1 MNELQPVALG
11 SAPADVVVRDGRV
24 YAGGSFHDRDVAIRG
39 DRIAALLDDSI
50 PVTGPETTVIDASN
64 HLVLPGLIDAHEHA
78 DVHLSIERK
87 ATALLETGT
96 TSVVSESSGLGT
108 AFGVRGVET
117 LLDVTADLPL
127 SVFLSVP
134 PQLLYDTFEPTRADE
149 AEATAL
155 EELFTHERIVA
166 VGEVDWIHVVGR
178 DSPAER
184 LFDQAERENARVVGH
199 GAGCSGDR
207 LRAYATVV
215 GNDHEAITTDGVL
228 ERAANGIHVVGRYGS
243 IRDDLDALTTALIDP
258 DSPLDP
264 TNVSLSTDG
273 VWPEDLRDG
282 FGMAEVVR
290 KTVEEG
296 VEPGVAIDAA
306 SKNPA
311 RHFGLPGRGAIE
323 PGAYADLLVV
333 PDLETMEVQCV
344 VADGDVVVAD
354 GESRVSVPD
363 VTYPEFVS
371 EPIDLDVRP
380 DHFVVSEADAP
391 DGPVRAMAVGE
402 GLLTTETRVEP
413 DREAGHLGPAPE
425 RDVLTVTIFDRT
437 GALDEQRERVD
448 GQRERF
454 DDQRD
459 RVGDQREHVESD
471 PFTGFLTGFG
481 LEAGAVSTTVAW
493 EVPAV
498 VTVAADT
505 SDAVVATER
514 IATMGGGFAVA
525 EAGEIVVDLPYA
537 IGGAAADLPV
547 ETVADGFDSLREMLH
562 SAGVTD
568 ERPLL
573 TLQTLTFPGVPALKL
588 SPSGYADLSTRSVV
602 GLDSSAP

>member
-1 MNELQPVALG
+1 MNELQPVARG
-11 SAPADVVVRDGRV
+11 SDPADVVVRDGRV
-24 YAGGSFHDRDVAIRG
+24 YAGGSFRDRDVAIRG
-39 DRIAALLDDSI
+39 DRIAALLDDST
-50 PVTGPETTVIDASN
+50 PVVGPETTVLDASN
-64 HLVLPGLIDAHEHA
+64 RLVLPGLIDAHEHA

-117 LLDVTADLPL
+117 LLDVTADHPL

-155 EELFTHERIVA
+155 EELLTHERIVA

-184 LFDQAERENARVVGH
+184 LFDRAERENVRVVGH

-215 GNDHEAITTDGVL
+215 DNDHEAIATDGVL
-228 ERAANGIHVVGRYGS
+228 ERAANGIHVVGRCGS
-243 IRDDLDALTTALIDP
+243 IRDDLDALTAALIDP
-258 DSPLDP
+258 ESPLDP
-264 TNVSLSTDG
+264 TDVSLSTDG
-273 VWPEDLRDG
+273 VWPEDLLDG

-290 KTVEEG
+290 RTIEAG
-296 VEPGVAIDAA
+296 VDPGVAIDAA

-311 RHFGLPGRGAIE
+311 RHFGLPGRGVIE

-333 PDLETMEVQCV
+333 PDLETMGVECV

-354 GESRVSVPD
+354 GESRLSVPD

-371 EPIDLDVRP
+371 GTIDLDVRP
-380 DHFVVSEADAP
+380 DHFVVAESDAL

-402 GLLTTETRVEP
+402 GLLTTETMVEP
-413 DREAGHLGPAPE
+413 DRETGNLGPAPE

-437 GALDEQRERVD
+437 GALD
-448 GQRERF
+448 GQRERP
-454 DDQRD
+454 
-459 RVGDQREHVESD
+459 ESN

-481 LEAGAVSTTVAW
+481 LETGAVSTTVAW

-514 IATMGGGFAVA
+514 IDSMGGGFAVA
-525 EAGEIVVDLPYA
+525 REGELVTELPYA
-537 IGGAAADLPV
+537 VGGAAADLAV
-547 ETVADGFDSLREMLH
+547 ETVANGFAGLREALR

-573 TLQTLTFPGVPALKL
+573 TLQTLTFPGVPVLKL
-588 SPSGYADLSTRSVV
+588 SPSGYADLSTRSIV